1 MERKLMKYYRLVM
14 FYALLFIFCNVSV
27 AYGQATTGSIS
38 GTVKDPSDAV
48 IVGATVVLK
57 NPETNREF
65 VKQTDDQGQ
74 YSLFNIP
81 PGRYEL
87 TITYQDFKPTKI
99 PEVSVQL
106 GSPTQLGDISL
117 SIDDTTDNYGT
128 DSTEFITI
136 VKDDPPPQP
145 DVADTRKLED
155 LPFARGNGI
164 DGFALLNPGVVDP
177 GDVSFGNSSGISIST
192 NGGRGRSNNFTIDG
206 QDNNDTAITGPAT
219 SITNPDLVQ
228 EFQTITNN
236 FSAEYGQASG
246 SIINLVSRT
255 GTNEFHGKLF
265 YFHSDRKLLDTRSI
279 TEAAAGRKEANSL
292 LKNIFGFTLG
302 GPVKKDNLFFF
313 TSYQGNRL
321 AGNELVIGNFT
332 PTLEGLQTIVLSNP
346 VLVDTKGNI
355 IDTLTLP
362 IDSASANIL
371 NKLAPFNIPIGNPII
386 SPGTNFKTNL
396 FIASLFDKVPSLI
409 GSIVIPGVEFAR
421 IQRELPTSF
430 KDDFF
435 SQRLDGAINS
445 KLTFNS
451 RYIYQN
457 TENSQDIG
465 LGVSAG
471 FPIDVQ
477 SRNQLLA
484 SSFIYRLPKG
494 IINDFRFNY
503 RRSRFNFGDNSF
515 GNVPK
520 ADQANT
526 APALFNV
533 PFLGGSFGV
542 PSGVP
547 EGRLFNS
554 YQFQNFLTFQ
564 KGRNNIKAGVDIRY
578 VQTESIFLPQ
588 QNGVFDFQSFVF
600 DPDPNENLLLLLTS
614 FGNFFRN
621 AAPNLSI
628 NLGDKKFNFSQTN
641 QAYFFQNEIKVKQN
655 FTLTLGLRYEY
666 SSQPIN
672 QLHRIT
678 KNREKNPAT
687 AIFDQTLPLEAR
699 IVPRV
704 DTDRNNFAP
713 RVGFSYSPNFAPKI
727 FGVNKTTFRGGYG
740 ISYDLAFSNIL
751 SNIQNSNPSSLFGTL
766 SLHVPEDFSGS
777 SVRSSARA
785 NLPKSIDPRSLQQ
798 SIVPKDFHSPYTQLF
813 SLSVEHKIT
822 PKSTLEARY
831 VGSFSREQFQ
841 QINANPIINRIS
853 GFAHGSP
860 NVRLLAGRG
869 LILSTTNGA
878 ESDYHALQLRFDTNF
893 SDLLLGVSYTYSKQ
907 IDNAS
912 EIFGTFGGGQT
923 SAFAQN
929 PFDTKNGER
938 ALGAFDFRHTLVV
951 NFIYD
956 LPFLKNDR
964 SSLKGKLLGGW
975 TVTGVYSA
983 RPGQH
988 YTPNQFL
995 SANILSKDNQRI
1007 LDQNTGLD
1015 NFSNLRPF
1023 ISNPNAPANSVAVF
1037 DPIAGEYYSLNT
1049 FNTTGQ
1055 LVPID
1060 KNNVR
1065 FILNTDASSQAF
1077 GNPFGDAGRNSLQGD
1092 GVSLLNFGLLKSLS
1106 LTEQFRMQFRIEAL
1120 NLFNHLNKGVPN
1132 PFVNNAGLGFA
1143 DVNQSL
1149 SGQARGRSIQLGLK
1163 IIF

>member
-99 PEVSVQL
+99 SEVSVQL

-362 IDSASANIL
+362 IDSTSANIL

-445 KLTFNS
+445 KLTFAS

-457 TENSQDIG
+457 IEFSGDISPQA
-465 LGVSAG
+465 LAG
-471 FPIDVQ
+471 FPVDAQ
-477 SRNQLLA
+477 GRNQFLTNA
-484 SSFIYRLPKG
+484 FIYSLPKG
-494 IINDFRFNY
+494 VINEFRFSY
-503 RRSRFNFGDNSF
+503 RRSRFNFGGNSI

-520 ADQANT
+520 VDQADT
-526 APALFNV
+526 ALAFFNI
-533 PFLGGSFGV
+533 PILGSFGAPSNV
-542 PSGVP
+542 PQ
-547 EGRLFNS
+547 ERLFNS
-554 YQFQNFLTFQ
+554 YQFQNFLTLQ
-564 KGRNNIKAGVDIRY
+564 KGHNNIKAGVDIRY
-578 VQTESIFLPQ
+578 VQTESIFLPE
-588 QNGVFDFQSFVF
+588 QNGVFDFQSFLF
-600 DPDPNENLLLLLTS
+600 DPDPNGNQLLFFTS

-699 IVPRV
+699 IVPKV

-713 RVGFSYSPNFAPKI
+713 RVGFSYSPNFAAPNFVAKI
-727 FGVNKTTFRGGYG
+727 LGANRTTFRGGYG

-751 SNIQNSNPSSLFGTL
+751 SNIKNSNPSSLSSASTPFFL
-766 SLHVPEDFSGS
+766 RIPEDFSGT
-777 SVRSSARA
+777 SVRSSARST
-785 NLPKSIDPRSLQQ
+785 LSDKIDPRRLTQITIPQ
-798 SIVPKDFHSPYTQLF
+798 DFHLPYTQLF
-813 SLSVEHKIT
+813 SLSIQRQISE
-822 PKSTLEARY
+822 KSTLEARY
-831 VGSFSREQFQ
+831 VGSISREQFQ
-841 QINANPIINRIS
+841 QVNANPIINRITGIS
-853 GFAHGSP
+853 PGSP
-860 NVRLLAGRG
+860 PTRLLAGRG
-869 LILSTTNGA
+869 FIGSTTNGA
-878 ESDYHALQLRFDTNF
+878 ESDYHALQLRFDTNNLYG
-893 SDLLLGVSYTYSKQ
+893 LLLGVSYTYSKQ

-923 SAFAQN
+923 SEFAQN
-929 PFDTKNGER
+929 PFDTKRGER

-951 NFIYD
+951 NLIYD
-956 LPFLKNDR
+956 LPFLKNDK

-975 TVTGVYSA
+975 TVTSVYSA

-988 YTPNQFL
+988 YTPIQTL
-995 SANILSKDNQRI
+995 EG
-1007 LDQNTGLD
+1007 NTGID
-1015 NFSNLRPF
+1015 GPLRPF
-1023 ISNPNAPANSVAVF
+1023 IGNPNAPANTVAIF
-1037 DPIAGEYYSLNT
+1037 DPITAKLFSLNDL
-1049 FNTTGQ
+1049 NRGVG
-1055 LVPID
+1055 LREVS